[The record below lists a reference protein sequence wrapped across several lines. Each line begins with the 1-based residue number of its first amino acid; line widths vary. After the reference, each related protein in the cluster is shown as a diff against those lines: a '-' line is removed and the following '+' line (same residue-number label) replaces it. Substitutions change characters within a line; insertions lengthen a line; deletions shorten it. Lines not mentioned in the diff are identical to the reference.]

1 MLAWEC
7 CLEGAVM
14 TATNWQALAC
24 LTISLFIAVPGAMAD
39 AVCYKGYRDT
49 TAAERAKMNSVLQTV
64 KDAMP
69 APPAG
74 WVIGGD
80 DSFSVPQSLCQDYA
94 LVPLDYGFGRLY
106 RQVGDAD
113 RRQKLIDD
121 QSARLGEAYK
131 QKQPRLEAIQAKMEK
146 LNAQQITLL
155 QKGDFAG
162 AEKFSTQIAA
172 LQEEY
177 RKVADE
183 GNDPAAMDAASK
195 EMNRDLELTISV
207 RVNPMTASVPTEA
220 KPMTAPAGAKS
231 AWRWHVEDS
240 SQSTDHA
247 LYHFGSWFK
256 RPDGSFQP
264 SVRQGAPFSAA
275 HGLTLEITGD
285 PERVTQTITA
295 LNFAK
300 VALALK

>member
-1 MLAWEC
+1 
-7 CLEGAVM
+7 M

-24 LTISLFIAVPGAMAD
+24 LNISLFIGVPGAIAD
-39 AVCYKGYRDT
+39 SPCYKGYRDT
-49 TAAERAKMNSVLQTV
+49 TAAERAKVTAVLQTV

-80 DSFSVPQSLCQDYA
+80 DSFSVPQSLCQDFA

-121 QSARLGEAYK
+121 QSARLAEAYK
-131 QKQPRLEAIQAKMEK
+131 QKQPRLAAIQAKMEK
-146 LNAQQITLL
+146 LNVQQIALL

-162 AEKFSTQIAA
+162 AEKYSTQIAA

-177 RKVADE
+177 QRVADE
-183 GNDPAAMDAASK
+183 GNDPAAMNAVSK
-195 EMNRDLELTISV
+195 EMNRDLELQISV
-207 RVNPMTASVPTEA
+207 RVNPMTATVPDGA

-231 AWRWHVEDS
+231 AWRWHVEDEN
-240 SQSTDHA
+240 QSTDHA
-247 LYHFGSWFK
+247 LYHFGTWFK
-256 RPDGSFQP
+256 RPDGSLQP
-264 SVRQGAPFSAA
+264 SVRQGTPFSAA
-275 HGLTLEITGD
+275 HALTLEITGD
-285 PERVTQTITA
+285 PERVTQTIA
-295 LNFAK
+295 AMDFAK
-300 VALALK
+300 VASATR